1 MRREHLA
8 FLACALPSVLVG
20 CGTLLQEPGPA
31 PVVLD
36 VAPPAAWQA
45 EGEERD
51 ATPIGWLGAF
61 DDPALADLI
70 AEAQESNRDLHA
82 AAAGVEQAWALAR
95 KAGAALAPGLSAVA
109 GAARTG
115 GPERPEATTFDVALQ
130 ARWEVDLWGRIRTG
144 QNAAEAS
151 AQATEADYRHARKS
165 LAAAVARA
173 YFIGVEAR
181 LQRVAAADIVAALT
195 RTAEIVAAQH
205 EVGVAADQDLALI
218 RSDVAAAR
226 ERLAAAEG
234 GGRDAIRALELL
246 VGRYPA
252 GALEVRDSLPAVPP
266 PPPVGLPAE
275 LLERRPDLVAAER
288 RVAAAMH
295 SLDGARVARL
305 PSISLTASGGGASND
320 LADILNPANV
330 AWKAASSLL
339 VPLLDGGAGEAE
351 VDAALA
357 ARDRAAAAYAQAAL
371 AAFAE
376 VEGALDHG
384 VVLSRRDVE
393 LTDALREA
401 ETALR
406 LAELRF
412 REGEAALLDVLAV
425 RQRAISAR
433 ASLLTVKRE
442 RLTQY
447 VNLNLALGG
456 HWDTAL

>member
-8 FLACALPSVLVG
+8 FPTCALPAVLVG
-20 CGTLLQEPGPA
+20 CGTLFEEPA
-31 PVVLD
+31 PEPVALD
-36 VAPPAAWQA
+36 AAPPAAWQA
-45 EGEERD
+45 EIEERG
-51 ATPIGWLGAF
+51 ATPIGWLDAF
-61 DDPALADLI
+61 DDPALAGLI
-70 AEAQESNRDLHA
+70 AEAQEGNHDLRA

-109 GAARTG
+109 GAARAG
-115 GPERPEATTFDVALQ
+115 GPERPEATTFDIALQ

-144 QNAAEAS
+144 RSAADAS

-173 YFIGVEAR
+173 YFLGIEAR
-181 LQRVAAADIVAALT
+181 LQRAAAEDIVAALT
-195 RTAEIVAAQH
+195 RTADIVAAQH

-295 SLDGARVARL
+295 SLGGARAARL

-320 LADILNPANV
+320 LVDILNPANV
-330 AWKAASSLL
+330 AWQAASSLL

-351 VDAALA
+351 VDRPRGTGRGCGRLCPGG
-357 ARDRAAAAYAQAAL
+357 ARRFRRGRGGARSRCGAGPARRRSHRSPARGRDGAAAG
-371 AAFAE
+371 
-376 VEGALDHG
+376 GA
-384 VVLSRRDVE
+384 S
-393 LTDALREA
+393 
-401 ETALR
+401 
-406 LAELRF
+406 F
-412 REGEAALLDVLAV
+412 P
-425 RQRAISAR
+425 
-433 ASLLTVKRE
+433 
-442 RLTQY
+442 
-447 VNLNLALGG
+447 GG
-456 HWDTAL
+456 